1 MVEQK
6 DRELTSSQR
15 HTKIAT
21 IYRQS
26 IHESNL
32 KTSKKGLLRADSY
45 KEGTTMR
52 RGEGTEMQLV
62 KTHAHQ
68 VGDT

>member
-1 MVEQK
+1 MVEQE
-6 DRELTSSQR
+6 DPERIFSQR

-26 IHESNL
+26 IHERNL

-52 RGEGTEMQLV
+52 KGEGAEMQLV
-62 KTHAHQ
+62 KTHAPQ